1 MMKNKS
7 LILALGLLVLALAV
21 PALAAETKAPATE
34 EAREQRYAE
43 LYAEYERTVMPLHD
57 KFIAKNQEFQA
68 IKQLPATTKE
78 DIAKVLDETTALKGQ
93 MREAAQAFSAKLEKE
108 GFGPYRGFHGGAS
121 QPRRGGCPQADA
133 APCGAYGG
141 WRGAPCGNY

>member
-133 APCGAYGG
+133 PCGAYGG
-141 WRGAPCGNY
+141 GRGAPCGNY